1 MRFLLSNHKAKKM
14 KTRQCLLIMG
24 LVIFSVVLLPSVYA
38 TPTVEI
44 LMEKT
49 TFRYCEKLFYT
60 IEVSEVTGDP
70 AIIHIRDQAGKGSS
84 AIPIPI
90 SNQTNP
96 IPSMIPFEAEIFPL
110 GKYFIDVEYTGAK
123 DSAEFDLIDSKNIC
137 IPTLMKQVAF
147 SWINDKMS
155 DGFFIDAINKF
166 VDKNI
171 ISIPD
176 KINEENL
183 EYIHIPKWIKNTVGW
198 WLEDK
203 ISDSEFSQ
211 VIQYLINKEII
222 VI

>member
-1 MRFLLSNHKAKKM
+1 MKM
-14 KTRQCLLIMG
+14 KKQYLLIM

-38 TPTVEI
+38 EPTVEI

-60 IEVSEVTGDP
+60 IQVSEVTGES
-70 AIIHIRDQAGKGSS
+70 AIIHIRDQSGKESS

-90 SNQTNP
+90 SKLQNP
-96 IPSMIPFEAEIFPL
+96 IPSMIPFDAEIFPL
-110 GKYFIDVEYTGAK
+110 GKYFIDVDYAGVK
-123 DSAEFDLIDSKNIC
+123 DSAEFDLIDSENIC
-137 IPTLMKQVAF
+137 IPIVMKQVAF
-147 SWINDKMS
+147 SWIDDKMS

-176 KINEENL
+176 KINKKNL
-183 EYIHIPKWIKNTVGW
+183 EDIHIPKWVKNTVGW

-203 ISDSEFSQ
+203 ISDNEVSQ
-211 VIQYLINKEII
+211 AIQYLINKEII
-222 VI
+222 II

>member
-1 MRFLLSNHKAKKM
+1 M
-14 KTRQCLLIMG
+14 KTKQYWPIIL
-24 LVIFSVVLLPSVYA
+24 LVIFSVALLPSVYA
-38 TPTVEI
+38 IPTVEI
-44 LMEKT
+44 VMENT

-60 IEVSEVTGDP
+60 IKVSEVTGDP

-84 AIPIPI
+84 AVQIPI

-110 GKYFIDVEYTGAK
+110 GKYFIDVEYANAK
-123 DSAEFDLIDSKNIC
+123 DSVEFDLVDSENIC
-137 IPTLMKQVAF
+137 IPILMKQVAL
-147 SWINDKMS
+147 SWIDDKMS

-166 VDKNI
+166 VDKDI

-176 KINEENL
+176 KINEKNL
-183 EYIHIPKWIKNTVGW
+183 ENIHIPKWVKTTIGW

-203 ISDSEFSQ
+203 ISDNEVSQ

-222 VI
+222 II

>member
-1 MRFLLSNHKAKKM
+1 MRFLLSNHKVTKM
-14 KTRQCLLIMG
+14 RTRQCLFIMV
-24 LVIFSVVLLPSVYA
+24 LVIFSAALLPSVYA
-38 TPTVEI
+38 TSVEV

-60 IEVSEVTGDP
+60 IQVSEVTGES
-70 AIIHIRDQAGKGSS
+70 AVIHIRDQAGKSSS

-90 SNQTNP
+90 PNLQNP
-96 IPSMIPFEAEIFPL
+96 VPSMIPFEAEIFPV
-110 GKYFIDVEYTGAK
+110 GKYFIDIEYSGAK
-123 DSAEFDLIDSKNIC
+123 NSTEFDLVDSENIC
-137 IPTLMKQVAF
+137 IPTTMKQVAF

-176 KINEENL
+176 KINEKNL
-183 EYIHIPKWIKNTVGW
+183 EDIHIPKWIKNPVGW

-203 ISDSEFSQ
+203 ISDNEFSQ
-211 VIQYLINKEII
+211 VFQYLINKEII

>member
-1 MRFLLSNHKAKKM
+1 M
-14 KTRQCLLIMG
+14 KTRYSLIMV
-24 LVIFSVVLLPSVYA
+24 LIIFSAALLPSVYA

-60 IEVSEVTGDP
+60 IKVSEVTGEP
-70 AIIHIRDQAGKGSS
+70 AIIHIKDQADKSSS
-84 AIPIPI
+84 AISIPI

-110 GKYFIDVEYTGAK
+110 GKYFIDVEYAGAK
-123 DSAEFDLIDSKNIC
+123 DSAEFDLIDSENVC

-171 ISIPD
+171 INIPD
-176 KINEENL
+176 KINEKNL
-183 EYIHIPKWIKNTVGW
+183 ESIHIPKWTKNTVGW

-203 ISDSEFSQ
+203 ISDNEFSQ